1 MSAFLQAQ
9 MFSPQDDNINN
20 SAIQVVFDDR
30 QHIVKSVSSD
40 LEFKLRR
47 KIDAVKSINWARLVA
62 QLV

>member
-1 MSAFLQAQ
+1 MSAFQQAQ

>member
-1 MSAFLQAQ
+1 MSAFQQAQ

-20 SAIQVVFDDR
+20 SAIQGVFDDC

-47 KIDAVKSINWARLVA
+47 KIGAIKSINLARSVA